1 MAMSEEQKQDLNE
14 NMEEIAGEIE
24 TPKERRS
31 YSLHKQILLLI
42 VNTFFLKK
50 MEHIV
55 TYKSGGRMSVID
67 YILIRRNNISKVKD
81 CKVIPGESIA
91 TQHRILTMDICIQTK
106 KRVKTRGRKQQIK
119 WWRLKDRDENRK
131 FASKV
136 EENIEDIKEW
146 NQLEA
151 LLLDTAKSVLG
162 QTTGKGA
169 YNEKEAWLWNEEV
182 QKAVKEKRLKFKQY
196 QQSRC
201 DEDKDD
207 FREANKRAKRG
218 VAKAKE
224 SAYKDLYDKLDSIDG
239 QKMIY
244 KLSKTRERRTRDL
257 TDIAY
262 INDSNGTILTDED
275 EIKARWK
282 ESFETLLNVE
292 NEREEL
298 EPTDPVQGPIPSV
311 NDAEIKKQLSKT
323 GRNKACGPDDLP
335 IEAIMVIAELKPEL
349 LTHILQQI
357 MANGIPDSWKK
368 SKLIPIFKNK
378 GDILECNNYRGIK
391 LMSHFMKLW
400 ERIIEARLRE
410 IVMIR
415 DNQFGFRPGMSTTEP
430 VFALRQLQEKC
441 REKNNYL
448 HMVFVDV
455 EKAFDRIPR
464 DLIWWCLRKK
474 GVPEEYVQIVQD
486 MYRSCKTQVVTQK
499 GETEYF
505 QIEVGLH
512 QGSAL
517 SPLLFIII
525 MDVLT
530 ENIEKDPPWA
540 MMFADDLVLCAMTRE
555 EVEEDLETRR
565 VVFERH
571 GLMISRTK
579 TEYLPSPTNDTETT
593 VKLVDAELPTV
604 TSFKY
609 IGSLFTSEGGSQAD
623 VNNRII
629 IGWMKWKE
637 VSGVMCDRKMPVEL
651 KDKLFKTIIRPAMTY
666 GSECWAVKKKDESKL
681 NSAEM
686 RMLRWARGKTRLD
699 HIRNEDIR
707 KEAHVKPVET
717 FLENKRLK
725 WFGHC
730 LRREPN
736 HICAKSLILEV
747 SGRRSRGRPRKRWRD
762 NIQGDMKKYRLT
774 EDMAHDRKYWMTQ
787 ILAGP
792 AQGDGQE
799 R

>member
-1 MAMSEEQKQDLNE
+1 MKL
-14 NMEEIAGEIE
+14 IAQE
-24 TPKERRS
+24 TRPGF
-31 YSLHKQILLLI
+31 I
-42 VNTFFLKK
+42 
-50 MEHIV
+50 
-55 TYKSGGRMSVID
+55 
-67 YILIRRNNISKVKD
+67 NNDS
-81 CKVIPGESIA
+81 
-91 TQHRILTMDICIQTK
+91 
-106 KRVKTRGRKQQIK
+106 
-119 WWRLKDRDENRK
+119 

-169 YNEKEAWLWNEEV
+169 YNEKEAWWWNEEV

-207 FREANKRAKRG
+207 FREANKRAKRE

-262 INDSNGTILTDED
+262 IKDSNGTTLTDED

-298 EPTDPVQGPIPSV
+298 EPTDPVQGPIPTV
-311 NDAEIKKQLSKT
+311 NDAEIEKQLSKM

-349 LTHILQQI
+349 LTYILQQI

-410 IVMIR
+410 IVKIR

-441 REKNNYL
+441 REKNKDL
-448 HMVFVDV
+448 GHFMV
-455 EKAFDRIPR
+455 
-464 DLIWWCLRKK
+464 
-474 GVPEEYVQIVQD
+474 
-486 MYRSCKTQVVTQK
+486 
-499 GETEYF
+499 
-505 QIEVGLH
+505 
-512 QGSAL
+512 
-517 SPLLFIII
+517 
-525 MDVLT
+525 
-530 ENIEKDPPWA
+530 
-540 MMFADDLVLCAMTRE
+540 LV
-555 EVEEDLETRR
+555 
-565 VVFERH
+565 
-571 GLMISRTK
+571 K
-579 TEYLPSPTNDTETT
+579 
-593 VKLVDAELPTV
+593 
-604 TSFKY
+604 
-609 IGSLFTSEGGSQAD
+609 
-623 VNNRII
+623 
-629 IGWMKWKE
+629 
-637 VSGVMCDRKMPVEL
+637 
-651 KDKLFKTIIRPAMTY
+651 
-666 GSECWAVKKKDESKL
+666 
-681 NSAEM
+681 
-686 RMLRWARGKTRLD
+686 
-699 HIRNEDIR
+699 
-707 KEAHVKPVET
+707 
-717 FLENKRLK
+717 
-725 WFGHC
+725 
-730 LRREPN
+730 
-736 HICAKSLILEV
+736 
-747 SGRRSRGRPRKRWRD
+747 
-762 NIQGDMKKYRLT
+762 
-774 EDMAHDRKYWMTQ
+774 
-787 ILAGP
+787 
-792 AQGDGQE
+792 
-799 R
+799 